1 MGLNILP
8 RANVLITFNLA
19 HRLWWVFLYLK
30 KKRNLMPNNINK
42 EIVAILKDKLS
53 KAKSVVFTDYIGIK
67 SKDAN
72 LLRQKMKENDA
83 EMLVAK
89 NTLLKVAIS
98 EQKNAGM
105 TKAEKDLEGSTAAIL
120 SYSDPITPIK
130 AFFEFT
136 KTLEFP
142 KVKSAVI
149 EDAYFTAEQVDAIK
163 TIPSKEQLLTQIVV
177 AMNSPLSGFANVL
190 SGVQR
195 KFVYV
200 INAISKSKGGV
211 N

>member
-1 MGLNILP
+1 
-8 RANVLITFNLA
+8 
-19 HRLWWVFLYLK
+19 
-30 KKRNLMPNNINK
+30 MPNNINK
-42 EIVAILKDKLS
+42 EIVKRLKDKLS
-53 KAKSVVFTDYIGIK
+53 RAKSVVFTDYLGIK
-67 SKDAN
+67 SGDAN
-72 LLRQKMKENDA
+72 VLRQKMKENDA

-98 EQKNAGM
+98 EQKNSAM
-105 TKAEKDLEGSTAAIL
+105 TKAEKDLEGSTAAII

-130 AFFEFT
+130 AFFDFT
-136 KTLEFP
+136 KGLEFP

-149 EDAYFTAEQVDAIK
+149 EDAYFTADQVEVIK
-163 TIPSKEQLLTQIVV
+163 TIPTKEQLLTQLVIVS
-177 AMNSPLSGFANVL
+177 NSPLSGFANVL

-195 KFVYV
+195 KFVYA

>member
-1 MGLNILP
+1 
-8 RANVLITFNLA
+8 
-19 HRLWWVFLYLK
+19 
-30 KKRNLMPNNINK
+30 MPNDINK
-42 EIVAILKDKLS
+42 EIVKTLKDKLS
-53 KAKSVVFTDYIGIK
+53 KAKSVVFTDYLGIK
-67 SKDAN
+67 SGDVN
-72 LLRQKMKENDA
+72 VLRQKMKENDA

-105 TKAEKDLEGSTAAIL
+105 TKAEKDLEGPTAAIL
-120 SYSDPITPIK
+120 SYADPINPIK

-136 KTLEFP
+136 KGAEFP
-142 KVKSAVI
+142 KVKSGVI
-149 EDAYFTAEQVDAIK
+149 DDAYFTGEQIDAIK
-163 TIPSKEQLLTQIVV
+163 TIPSKEQLLTQVVV
-177 AMNSPLSGFANVL
+177 AFNSPLSGFANVL

-195 KFVYV
+195 KFVYA